1 MKLIETMVFNRN
13 IIIGLLV
20 GGSMIF
26 GSNGYAGNEDRA
38 GSSGSTELN
47 VNPWARNAGWGMAG
61 MSSMNG
67 LESMYS
73 NMAGLAYTQG
83 TELVFSRSNWL
94 GQASG
99 IGLNAFGFAQKLGET
114 GALGLSMT
122 SFNYGNI
129 DITTTE
135 LPEGGLGTYSPKT
148 MNIALGYAKKFS
160 NTISGGLSLKIVST
174 SMTNVRT
181 QGVAIDAGI
190 RYVTG
195 DHDQI
200 KFGISLRN
208 VGPPMSYKGDGL
220 SIEMQNVDTEL
231 LLTSEQRAASYELPS
246 QLNIGASYDFIFSE
260 KSLLIAGL
268 TYTSNSFT
276 RDQWRLGVEYK
287 LMSQKVHFILRGSYV
302 YESNILSQDNRATAL
317 TGPTA
322 GFSVDFPVG
331 ESGTKLGLDYAV
343 RTSAL
348 GLIHTVGAKIN
359 IGGE

>member
-1 MKLIETMVFNRN
+1 MVLNKN
-13 IIIGLLV
+13 IIFGLLI
-20 GGSMIF
+20 GGAVLS
-26 GSNGYAGNEDRA
+26 GTQTYAGNEDRA
-38 GSSGSTELN
+38 GSAGSTELN

-61 MSSMNG
+61 MSSITG

-73 NMAGLAYTQG
+73 NMAGLAYTTG
-83 TELVFSRSNWL
+83 TEIVFSRSNWL

-114 GALGLSMT
+114 GALGLSLT
-122 SFNYGNI
+122 SFNYGDI

-135 LPEGGLGTYSPKT
+135 LPEGGLGSYSPSS
-148 MNIALGYAKKFS
+148 MNISLGYAKKFS
-160 NTISGGLSLKIVST
+160 ESISGGLALKVVST

-220 SIEMQNVDTEL
+220 SIEMQNLDTDL

-260 KSLLIAGL
+260 KSMLIAAL
-268 TYTSNSFT
+268 NYTSNSFT
-276 RDQWRLGVEYK
+276 RDQWRLGLEYK
-287 LMSQKVHFILRGSYV
+287 LKSEKVHFTLRGAYV
-302 YESNILSQDNRATAL
+302 YESDIVSKENIATAL
-317 TGPTA
+317 TGPCG

-331 ESGTKLGLDYAV
+331 DNGTKLGLDYAV

-359 IGGE
+359 LGGGE